1 MLYCVCCVC
10 RCCMR
15 FLHCCKCLL
24 GCLRLKKSSATPTT
38 PASRRAVGQLLGK
51 GGRSGGK
58 EANADLLLAI
68 INHELRIPSVYN
80 YRCRS
85 QFQHVF
91 PLPLP
96 TPLADKGKQN
106 EAEQRKNKK
115 EKYSNS
121 FSLVLGSDCFSGQ
134 GQDAATAA
142 AAGSN
147 GSEGVFPPCKLKI
160 IFHLVFMAI
169 FEMFYRPVSGR
180 ERRESEVRGQLKLWK
195 WPQNMLERKCF
206 K

>member
-10 RCCMR
+10 ASCTAANV
-15 FLHCCKCLL
+15 CLAAFDL
-24 GCLRLKKSSATPTT
+24 
-38 PASRRAVGQLLGK
+38 RRAVPRPQRQPADGQSASCMAWR
-51 GGRSGGK
+51 GRSGGK

-96 TPLADKGKQN
+96 PP
-106 EAEQRKNKK
+106 RR
-115 EKYSNS
+115 
-121 FSLVLGSDCFSGQ
+121 Q
-134 GQDAATAA
+134 GQTEWSRAKKKQERKILKQLFACTRKRLFFR
-142 AAGSN
+142 AGSRCGN
-147 GSEGVFPPCKLKI
+147 GESSGSEGVFPPCKLKI

-180 ERRESEVRGQLKLWK
+180 ETRESQVRGQLKLWK

>member
-1 MLYCVCCVC
+1 MFYYVLSLCCIVFAVCAVAVC
-10 RCCMR
+10 ASCTAANV
-15 FLHCCKCLL
+15 CLAAFDL
-24 GCLRLKKSSATPTT
+24 
-38 PASRRAVGQLLGK
+38 RRAVPRPQRQPADGQSASCMAWR
-51 GGRSGGK
+51 GRSGGK

-142 AAGSN
+142 AK
-147 GSEGVFPPCKLKI
+147 VF
-160 IFHLVFMAI
+160 FHLANW
-169 FEMFYRPVSGR
+169 
-180 ERRESEVRGQLKLWK
+180 KL
-195 WPQNMLERKCF
+195 F
-206 K
+206 SI